1 MQTLDSS
8 IVPAN
13 AAHGGPGDGVLA
25 KCWRVFQALV
35 PGVLLLLVGGC
46 SKDPGMEAIETDA
59 NGYFCQKCR
68 AKLFTDR
75 KVFLENCPHCKE
87 DGLVEVVGYRCA
99 KDQHQTLRPKVS
111 GPEGAAVCEQC
122 SAILKNAMFQPH
134 KKDLEAWG
142 ATKAGPK

>member
-1 MQTLDSS
+1 MQTLESTSALANKSGDPVF
-8 IVPAN
+8 IVTKRCLP
-13 AAHGGPGDGVLA
+13 
-25 KCWRVFQALV
+25 VFQI
-35 PGVLLLLVGGC
+35 LLVGLLSLLFASC
-46 SKDPGMEAIETDA
+46 SNDPGMAAIETDA

-75 KVFLENCPHCKE
+75 KVFLEKCPQCKE

-134 KKDLEAWG
+134 KKDLETWG
-142 ATKAGPK
+142 AIKVTPQ

>member
-13 AAHGGPGDGVLA
+13 AARGGPGDGVLA
-25 KCWRVFQALV
+25 KRWRIFQALV
-35 PGVLLLLVGGC
+35 SGVLLVLVGSC
-46 SKDPGMEAIETDA
+46 SQDPGMEAIETDA

-68 AKLFTDR
+68 AKMFTDR
-75 KVFLENCPHCKE
+75 KVFLEKCPRCKE
-87 DGLVEVVGYRCA
+87 DALVEVVGYRCA

-122 SAILKNAMFQPH
+122 NMQLKNAMFQPR
-134 KKDLEAWG
+134 KKDLETWG
-142 ATKAGPK
+142 AAKAGL